1 MGAKEKRERER
12 SEAINKRKLEVINA
26 AKAMFTSKSIETTSM
41 QDIADKAEV
50 GVASVYRYY
59 KNKSDLVYAVALEYI
74 DESILDNDLILTGSG
89 LDKAEQL
96 IDYLLAGYKTKA
108 QLLSFV
114 EQFEIFLLTHVDAS
128 SDLHGYNHTD
138 VFRRLLDEEIRMLNQ
153 VLIEGIKDGTIR
165 KDVDLQETALSMIN
179 LYRLIGQKIA
189 FQVEMLHQDTV
200 VSGEGIKIYKDM
212 MLRYL
217 ASA

>member
-12 SEAINKRKLEVINA
+12 VEAINKRKLEVINA
-26 AKAMFTSKSIETTSM
+26 AKEMFTSKSIETTSM

-59 KNKSDLVYAVALEYI
+59 KNKSDLLYAVALDYI
-74 DESILDNDLILTGSG
+74 DESIIDMDLKLTGSG
-89 LDKAEQL
+89 LDKAGQL
-96 IDYLLAGYKTKA
+96 IDHLLDGYKTKA
-108 QLLSFV
+108 QLLSFA
-114 EQFEIFLLTHVDAS
+114 EQFETFLLTHGEESNDNATHS
-128 SDLHGYNHTD
+128 E
-138 VFRRLLDEEIRMLNQ
+138 VFRRLLDEEIKILNQ
-153 VLIEGIKDGTIR
+153 VLIEGIEDGTIR
-165 KDVDLQETALSMIN
+165 KDVDLKETALSMIN

-189 FQVEMLHQDTV
+189 FQVEMLHQEKPIQV
-200 VSGEGIKIYKDM
+200 EPLKIYKDM